1 MAYIDKHGVEFSD
14 DRKTLIKCPKDFHG
28 EYVIPNGVTRI
39 GKNAFRNCKGLN
51 SITIPNSVTSIG
63 DEAFSSCRGLT
74 SVHIS
79 DIAAWCAIFFR
90 GYKANPFY
98 YSHNIYLNETLITD
112 LVIPNSVKKIVG
124 GAFCFCS
131 CLTSVTIPNS
141 VTSIGGSAFYECSG
155 LTSVTIPDSV
165 TSIEDD
171 AFSGCRGL
179 TSITIPNSVI
189 SIGDHA
195 FFCCSG
201 LTSLTIPNSVK
212 CIGWNAFSCCS
223 GLTSVE
229 ISNSVTSIGSGA
241 FSVCS
246 GLTSVTIPNNVTSIG
261 DRAFYS
267 CSGLTSVTIPNSVTS
282 IGDGAFYGCRGLTTV
297 TIPDSVTNIGDAAFY
312 NCSSL
317 TSVTIGNRVTSIE
330 EFTFC
335 HCSALHKILIHKGQ
349 KERFAQ
355 MKGIKR
361 YAHLIVEKEDF
372 LNEHAVISQILHKH
386 RITCFYHFTSRKNL
400 ESIRKHGGLYSWQ
413 YLKKNEIAIPVQGG
427 GELSQGLDLYN
438 GVADYVHL
446 SFCESHPMAYHHK
459 QDGEDIVVLKISTEV
474 ALLDDT
480 KFSDMNAVDSKCR
493 CEQGLKGLKLVN
505 FAATK
510 EKFLTNDNPLFK
522 YKQAEILVK
531 THVPLEY
538 ILNIDEF

>member
-51 SITIPNSVTSIG
+51 SITIPNSVTRIG

-171 AFSGCRGL
+171 AFSACRGL

-223 GLTSVE
+223 GLTSV
-229 ISNSVTSIGSGA
+229 
-241 FSVCS
+241 
-246 GLTSVTIPNNVTSIG
+246 
-261 DRAFYS
+261 
-267 CSGLTSVTIPNSVTS
+267 TIPNSVTS
-282 IGDGAFYGCRGLTTV
+282 IGECAFRGCRGLTSV